1 VIELLA
7 ALALFVALHSIP
19 AVPSVRGKLVAAMGR
34 PAYFGVYSLVS
45 LAALGWVFHAALM
58 VDYIPLWDTAPWQ
71 AHVTFL
77 AAPLGV
83 FFVLAGL
90 CSVNPLSISVRQ
102 GEKAGAIVTITR
114 HPVLWGFLFW
124 SAGHLVPNGDLRS
137 LILFGGFALF
147 SLGGIPMIEK
157 RARKRLGSGWGEAT
171 ARTSS
176 IPFAAVLSGK
186 VRPAVDAPLLVAA
199 ALTGLI
205 TWWLLAGGHA
215 ALFGADPMLYM

>member
-1 VIELLA
+1 MIELVA

-19 AVPSVRGKLVAAMGR
+19 AAPSVRGRLVAVMGR

-45 LAALGWVFHAALM
+45 LAALGWVFHAALT
-58 VDYIPLWDTAPWQ
+58 VDYVPLWDTAPWQ

-77 AAPLGV
+77 AAPLGL
-83 FFVLAGL
+83 FFVIAGL

-102 GEKAGAIVTITR
+102 GEKMGAIVRITR

-124 SAGHLVPNGDLRS
+124 SLGHLVPNGDLRS
-137 LILFGGFALF
+137 LILFGGFAVF
-147 SLGGIPMIEK
+147 SLGGVPMIEK
-157 RARKRLGSGWGEAT
+157 RARKRLGGGWA
-171 ARTSS
+171 AVADRTSS
-176 IPFAAVLSGK
+176 IPFAALLSGK
-186 VRPAVDAPLLVAA
+186 VRPAIDAPMLVAA

-205 TWWLLAGGHA
+205 TWWLLADGHA